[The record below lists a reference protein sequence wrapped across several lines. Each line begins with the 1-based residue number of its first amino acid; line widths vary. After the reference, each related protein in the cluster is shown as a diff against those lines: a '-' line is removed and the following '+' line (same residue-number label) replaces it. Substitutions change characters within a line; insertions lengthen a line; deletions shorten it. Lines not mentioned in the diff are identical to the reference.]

1 MEQAILKL
9 DSLKHEANGKIILDN
24 ISLELYRGQIIGLFG
39 ANGVG
44 KSTLIKYLAGHLR
57 PNEGNLN
64 FSGENFDYEQLNN
77 KIVVLSSEVTL
88 PMHMSIDSYIK
99 AYQKIFTID
108 IEFAKKYT
116 TKLDINTSER
126 FKNMSLG
133 NKLLCNTI
141 LSLARDFD
149 IMFLDEPF
157 TGIDIFKK
165 DTINEMIISKSRDDN
180 AIVITTHLVE
190 ELSPIIERIVYL
202 QDRAIKSD
210 IEIDE
215 VLLGHESIS
224 DYLKSLKNEG
234 EE

>member
-1 MEQAILKL
+1 MEPILKL
-9 DSLKHEANGKIILDN
+9 ESLKHEANSNLILDD

-57 PNEGNLN
+57 PGEGKLTLNDNEFN
-64 FSGENFDYEQLNN
+64 YEKLTNE
-77 KIVVLSSEVTL
+77 IIVLSSEVTL
-88 PMHMSIDSYIK
+88 PMHMSIDTYIK
-99 AYQKIFTID
+99 SYQKLFMID
-108 IEFAKKYT
+108 IDFINEYT
-116 TKLDINTSER
+116 TKLDINSSER

-141 LSLARDFD
+141 LGLARNFEV
-149 IMFLDEPF
+149 MFLDEPF

-165 DTINEMIISKSRDDN
+165 DIINEMIISKSREDN
-180 AIVITTHLVE
+180 TIVITTHLVE

-202 QDRAIKSD
+202 QDKMIKSD
-210 IEIDE
+210 IEVDE
-215 VLLGHESIS
+215 VLQEHESIS

>member
-165 DTINEMIISKSRDDN
+165 DTINEMIISKSREDN

-202 QDRAIKSD
+202 QDRSIKSD